1 MLALIRI
8 VVLFIAFITINFLL
22 LLICVVRPFHRDNVH
37 IAGQMYSFMSRI
49 IGLKLV
55 MRVSEDIQS
64 DTPYVFIANHQN
76 SYDIFTICKAALPG
90 LVTVGKKSL
99 IWIPIFGQIYW
110 LSGNIMIDRKNS
122 GRARNTLEYTANKMR
137 TRKMSIWFFPEGTRS
152 YGRGLLPFKAGAFKL
167 AHQTQSSIV
176 RVTCS
181 NTHEKVKLN
190 RWNNGTVII
199 DVSAPEAMTD
209 EYSIKEWMTVHHER
223 MAETFVK
230 LDAEVAEIEK

>member
-1 MLALIRI
+1 MLAIIRI
-8 VVLFIAFITINFLL
+8 IVLFVAFIAINFSL
-22 LLICVVRPFHRDNVH
+22 LLICLIRPFHRDNVH
-37 IAGQMYSFMSRI
+37 IAGQMYSSMSKI
-49 IGLKLV
+49 IGLKLD
-55 MRVSEDIQS
+55 MRISDKIDN
-64 DTPYVFIANHQN
+64 DTPYVVIANHQN
-76 SYDIFTICKAALPG
+76 SYDIFTICRAALPG

-122 GRARNTLEYTANKMR
+122 SRARNTLEYTANKMR

-167 AHQTQSSIV
+167 ASQTAAPIV

-190 RWNNGTVII
+190 RWDNGTVII
-199 DVSAPEAMTD
+199 DISAPETMT
-209 EYSIKEWMTVHHER
+209 EEHTIKEWMKVHHSRMEQTFER
-223 MAETFVK
+223 
-230 LDAEVAEIEK
+230 LNDEVAQIEK